1 MGTTAKFATFF
12 FQIIFYLVDSNFK
25 LTTRNSAM
33 IGFLALF
40 ALFGSI
46 WGIELSVGKDAE
58 VNLFEADCTI
68 IDTVKKLSSRLWLS
82 SESLNDDQLE
92 VALAKARKKNKKL
105 KSAKRAR
112 ERKRLVNASHFSFL
126 GNETVKEGETSVIRK
141 EQDLQQYESSSLNET
156 TKNNNTSVPI
166 LQDLESEDKDQRT
179 SEEEELA
186 VANETLENPNVSSVV
201 INSSFSSSSNN
212 NNNKSPLLLNSCEYI
227 DLTAL
232 QTICGP
238 GFAADFRRAS
248 QDLQQTIFFDVGSGH
263 TILGV
268 HSEPRWQ
275 CCKGREDRTDSVG
288 CRMGASCAAN
298 VNSI

>member
-68 IDTVKKLSSRLWLS
+68 FDTVKKLSSRLWLS

-105 KSAKRAR
+105 KRAKRVR
-112 ERKRLVNASHFSFL
+112 ERKRLVNDSHFSFS
-126 GNETVKEGETSVIRK
+126 GNETVKEDETNAIHK
-141 EQDLQQYESSSLNET
+141 EQDLQRDESSPLNET
-156 TKNNNTSVPI
+156 TKNNDTSVPI

-201 INSSFSSSSNN
+201 INSSFSSSSN

>member
-1 MGTTAKFATFF
+1 MIWLAQYTTFCTAKFATFF

-92 VALAKARKKNKKL
+92 VALAKKAKALAKARKKNKKL

-112 ERKRLVNASHFSFL
+112 ERKRLVNASHFSFP
-126 GNETVKEGETSVIRK
+126 GNETVKEDETSAIHK
-141 EQDLQQYESSSLNET
+141 EQDLQRDESSPLNET
-156 TKNNNTSVPI
+156 TKNNDTSVPI
-166 LQDLESEDKDQRT
+166 LQDLEYDDKDQRT

-186 VANETLENPNVSSVV
+186 VANATLENPNVSSVV
-201 INSSFSSSSNN
+201 INSSFSSSN
-212 NNNKSPLLLNSCEYI
+212 NNNKTLQSPLLLNSCEYI

-238 GFAADFRRAS
+238 GFAADFRQAS

-268 HSEPRWQ
+268 HSEPR
-275 CCKGREDRTDSVG
+275 
-288 CRMGASCAAN
+288 
-298 VNSI
+298 